1 MTQWQK
7 SSYCAEAS
15 NCVEIAAGSTGDV
28 VRLRESSAPGI
39 ELTTTPDRLAALL
52 NAARSGGLADL

>member
-7 SSYCAEAS
+7 SSYCAEAN

-28 VRLRESSAPGI
+28 VHVRESADPSI
-39 ELTTTPDRLAALL
+39 ELTTTPGRLATLL
-52 NAARSGGLADL
+52 DAARSGRLVDL